1 MARGF
6 RPSLNPAP
14 DGVHAGP
21 ERNDSIGTTHACTQ
35 TKHDVSPIARTEI
48 KRSDAPNLRGGIRT
62 SRAAAARA
70 TRWRRV
76 RVTRT
81 RRGEPAPRTRRF
93 QLSYPKQN
101 TPSVKSP
108 RR

>member
-21 ERNDSIGTTHACTQ
+21 ERNDSIGTTHACEQ

-62 SRAAAARA
+62 SSSGGGACDALA
-70 TRWRRV
+70 TCPSDTYPSGGTGAQNETV
-76 RVTRT
+76 
-81 RRGEPAPRTRRF
+81 PAFLP
-93 QLSYPKQN
+93 
-101 TPSVKSP
+101 
-108 RR
+108 